1 MSSGHKL
8 HPHVVEAFDL
18 LQEECGEVVQA
29 RSKLR
34 RGRDEGDFM
43 PPKRRPNGPDNLTDM
58 KTEIMDLM
66 VLIDYL
72 REKHNLIT
80 AEEYAAYRVIKEERL
95 ARYTN
100 IFEPVGSADW
110 IDRLNPDFT
119 TDPDYRK
126 AHGLGFDEDHPV
138 GIATHRGTVE
148 HSHAAEGRNFVD

>member
-1 MSSGHKL
+1 VTPL

-34 RGRDEGDFM
+34 RGRDDGDFM
-43 PPKRRPNGPDNLTDM
+43 PPKRRPKGPDNLTEM

-72 REKHNLIT
+72 RENYGLIT
-80 AEEYAAYRVIKEERL
+80 DEEYAAYRPIKEERL

-100 IFEPVGSADW
+100 LFEPVGAPDW
-110 IDRLNPDFT
+110 IARLNSDFT
-119 TDPDYRK
+119 TDPDYRT
-126 AHGLGFDEDHPV
+126 AHGLGFDEDHSV
-138 GIATHRGTVE
+138 GIATHRGSVKR
-148 HSHAAEGRNFVD
+148 SHAAEGKNFVD

>member
-1 MSSGHKL
+1 VSLGHKL
-8 HPHVVEAFDL
+8 HPHIVEAFDL

-72 REKHNLIT
+72 REKHNLIS
-80 AEEYAAYRVIKEERL
+80 AEEYAAYRPIKEERL

-100 IFEPVGSADW
+100 IFEPVGSPDW
-110 IDRLNPDFT
+110 IDRLDPDFT
-119 TDPDYRK
+119 TDPDYRA
-126 AHGLGFDEDHPV
+126 AHGLGFDEDHSV
-138 GIATHRGTVE
+138 GIATHRGSIKR
-148 HSHAAEGRNFVD
+148 SHAAEGRNFVD